1 MDRRKR
7 RSGGRPRSA
16 PATVQRR
23 PVSRTA
29 VARRRAL
36 AARRRRALVRRRRRI
51 LLISVL
57 AALLLC
63 VGVAVGIGS
72 LVRQT
77 PQGEAEPREETYT
90 VNEACETYRPTV
102 TKMAKTYGMGDYVD
116 LIMAVMM
123 QESSGGLVDVMQSSE
138 GKFNTKYPQEPNG
151 ITDTEYSIE
160 CGIQELKD
168 NLEQAG
174 CTGPEDMDKIKI
186 ALQAYNF
193 GSGYLG
199 YLKEK
204 GRASGRRRMPRL
216 LPSMPARARS
226 ALRMIRTGRRQ
237 ASGIMGISTRNMC
250 CATMRVRRRK
260 KIEKIGFLL

>member
-29 VARRRAL
+29 AARRRAL

-204 GRASGRRRMPRL
+204 GESQWTEENAQAFAKYASKSKKRAQDDPYRETAGLWDYGDQYYPEHV
-216 LPSMPARARS
+216 
-226 ALRMIRTGRRQ
+226 LRYYE
-237 ASGIMGISTRNMC
+237 SE
-250 CATMRVRRRK
+250 K
-260 KIEKIGFLL
+260 KKEN